1 QPDLNTAHPEVHA
14 ELLKIMGFW
23 IQLGVAGFRMDAV
36 PFIIAEK
43 GPEVTTPKEQFGML
57 RSFRE
62 YVQWRRGDAV
72 LLAEAN
78 ILPEDDLHYFGSDG
92 D

>member
-1 QPDLNTAHPEVHA
+1 
-14 ELLKIMGFW
+14 
-23 IQLGVAGFRMDAV
+23 MDAV

-92 D
+92 DRCHMMFNFQVNQNLFYALATADTTP